1 MTEVIVQSLKHNNL
15 IALSVKIRVIS
26 VMSGQVLIFVG
37 SMQSAVR
44 LLVRF

>member
-1 MTEVIVQSLKHNNL
+1 MTEVTVQSLKHNNL
-15 IALSVKIRVIS
+15 LPLSVKIRVI
-26 VMSGQVLIFVG
+26 SGQVLIFVG